1 MVVSFSFIRFLR
13 VSAAFAFLTLLAS
26 YSFAADAK
34 PSAAP
39 PILPKQFSGWTAASI
54 QASAS
59 PTSADPVNA
68 ALLAEYGF
76 TDFEGATY
84 TRESDTL
91 TVKAARF
98 ADASGAYGA
107 FTFYKLPQMQ
117 NEKIGGQ
124 AGSLNER
131 VLFYQGNVLVDAVFQ
146 KLTAMSAA
154 ELRELAAAIPPP
166 PGNTGN
172 LPSLPAYL
180 PKESYEK
187 NSARYIMGPV
197 GLDHANDG
205 RNGAAISAQLV
216 DFSAGAEVALGN
228 YATSTGDATLM
239 LISYPTP
246 QIAADHLRKIEAS
259 FPPGNSQT
267 IFDKRTGPIVVIV
280 SGNISSS
287 EAKALLASVTYEAD
301 VTWNENTH
309 FTKKDNVANLLV
321 NVIVLCGIILG
332 FAVAVG
338 VAFGGVRILVK
349 RFWPDRFFDR
359 PEDVELVSLHLSDR
373 GPRGAEL
380 PAGTVNPN
388 NPSGLDVEV
397 VVIERSS
404 PDDPS
409 Y

>member
-1 MVVSFSFIRFLR
+1 VVVSFSFIRSLR
-13 VSAAFAFLTLLAS
+13 LAALLGSLALFASF
-26 YSFAADAK
+26 SFAAAAK
-34 PSAAP
+34 PTAAAP
-39 PILPKQFSGWTAASI
+39 SILPKQFSGWTAASI
-54 QASAS
+54 QSS
-59 PTSADPVNA
+59 TTPTSADPANA

-76 TDFEGATY
+76 TDFEGAAY
-84 TRESDTL
+84 TRDDDTL

-131 VLFYQGNVLVDAVFQ
+131 VLLYQGNVLVDAVFQ

-154 ELRELAAAIPPP
+154 ELRELAAAIPAP

-187 NSARYIMGPV
+187 NSAKYVVGPV
-197 GLDHANDG
+197 GLSAVS
-205 RNGAAISAQLV
+205 APLSAQLV

-228 YATSTGDATLM
+228 YATSTGDATLI
-239 LISYPTP
+239 LVSYPTP
-246 QIAADHLRKIEAS
+246 QIAAEHLRKIEAS
-259 FPPGNSQT
+259 FPPGQSQPA

-332 FAVAVG
+332 FAIAVG

-359 PEDVELVSLHLSDR
+359 PEDVELVSLHLSDG
-373 GPRGAEL
+373 GPRGPEL
-380 PAGTVNPN
+380 APTGVKPN
-388 NPSGLDVEV
+388 NSSELDVEIV
-397 VVIERSS
+397 IIERSS
-404 PDDPS
+404 RDEPS
-409 Y
+409 C

>member
-1 MVVSFSFIRFLR
+1 MVSSFFSRFLR
-13 VSAAFAFLTLLAS
+13 LPATFSCLLLFS
-26 YSFAADAK
+26 SFSFAADDK
-34 PSAAP
+34 PAAAP
-39 PILPKQFSGWTAASI
+39 SILPKQFSGWTASSI
-54 QASAS
+54 QSSAN

-84 TRESDTL
+84 TRDGDAL

-187 NSARYIMGPV
+187 NSAKYVVGPF
-197 GLDHANDG
+197 GLSAVS
-205 RNGAAISAQLV
+205 APVSAQLV
-216 DFSAGAEVALGN
+216 DFGTGAEVALGN

-267 IFDKRTGPIVVIV
+267 IFEKRTGPIVVIV
-280 SGNISSS
+280 AGNISSS

-301 VTWNENTH
+301 ITWNENTH

-349 RFWPDRFFDR
+349 HFWPDRFFDR

-373 GPRGAEL
+373 AVKGSEFVPVGVK
-380 PAGTVNPN
+380 PH
-388 NPSGLDVEV
+388 NPSELEIDMAI
-397 VVIERSS
+397 IERSS
-404 PDDPS
+404 PDEPTC
-409 Y
+409 

>member
-1 MVVSFSFIRFLR
+1 MVSFSFIRSLR
-13 VSAAFAFLTLLAS
+13 LAASLAFLALVAS
-26 YSFAADAK
+26 LSFATDAK
-34 PSAAP
+34 PAAAP
-39 PILPKQFSGWTAASI
+39 PILPKQFSGWTAAST
-54 QASAS
+54 QASTS

-84 TRESDTL
+84 TRDGNTL

-124 AGSLNER
+124 AASLNER

-154 ELRELAAAIPPP
+154 ELRELAAAIPAP

-187 NSARYIMGPV
+187 NSAKYIMGPV

-205 RNGAAISAQLV
+205 RNGATISAQLV
-216 DFSAGAEVALGN
+216 DFGAGAEVALGN

-246 QIAADHLRKIEAS
+246 QIAADHLRKIESS
-259 FPPGNSQT
+259 FPPGNSQA
-267 IFDKRTGPIVVIV
+267 IFDKRTGPIVVVV

-332 FAVAVG
+332 FAIAVG
-338 VAFGGVRILVK
+338 VAFGGVRIMVK
-349 RFWPDRFFDR
+349 RLWPDRFFDR
-359 PEDVELVSLHLSDR
+359 PEDVELVSLHLSDQ
-373 GPRGAEL
+373 GPRGRESA
-380 PAGTVNPN
+380 PKGVKPN
-388 NPSGLDVEV
+388 NSSELDVEV
-397 VVIERSS
+397 VIIERSS
-404 PDDPS
+404 RDEPTC
-409 Y
+409 